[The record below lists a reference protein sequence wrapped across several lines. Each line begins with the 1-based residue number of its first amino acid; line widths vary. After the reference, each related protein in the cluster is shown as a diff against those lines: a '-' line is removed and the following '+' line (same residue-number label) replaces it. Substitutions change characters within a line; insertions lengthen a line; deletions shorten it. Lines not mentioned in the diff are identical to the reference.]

1 MRNRPFT
8 IQTYFPDGD
17 TRGYKISQIPTRTIQ
32 SIYIPRAD
40 LDLVIISR
48 NELAYNGLYFL
59 FEEDELLDD
68 REKIVYIGESEN
80 VAKRLKSHSV
90 NKIKWETAVVFTT
103 TGEENQ
109 LTKADIKYLE
119 NYCYEKAL
127 EVDRYKIDQ
136 NTPTKSFVNESREAD
151 LMDLYKTISDLLV
164 FLGYPLFLP
173 KQGKNE
179 MRKEDE
185 YYFLSNHGSDG
196 KAIYSKDGML
206 VTKGTKIASNPTNSF
221 PNMKLLNRLKELDII
236 NKDGVFTKDYIFS
249 SPSTA
254 AAIVS
259 LASSN
264 GWTAWKNKDGKTLD
278 DNVSRA

>member
-1 MRNRPFT
+1 MF
-8 IQTYFPDGD
+8 
-17 TRGYKISQIPTRTIQ
+17 
-32 SIYIPRAD
+32 
-40 LDLVIISR
+40 
-48 NELAYNGLYFL
+48 
-59 FEEDELLDD
+59 
-68 REKIVYIGESEN
+68 
-80 VAKRLKSHSV
+80 
-90 NKIKWETAVVFTT
+90 
-103 TGEENQ
+103 
-109 LTKADIKYLE
+109 
-119 NYCYEKAL
+119 EKAL

-185 YYFLSNHGSDG
+185 YYFLSNRGSDG
-196 KAIYSKDGML
+196 KAIYSKDGMI
-206 VTKGTKIASNPTNSF
+206 VTNGTKIASNPTNSF

-236 NKDGVFTKDYIFS
+236 NKDGVFTKNYIFS

-278 DNVSRA
+278 DNVPRA